1 MKEAGTHVPAFH
13 EGAGIRTQDTRLKR
27 AVLYRLSYTLVLL
40 IYYTPRDG
48 ACQTEGSLS
57 SRENVRDFW
66 QQSAIAI
73 VTIQNRRGNG
83 WLMRFDCKSYSPL
96 PALGSMLPVSAF
108 CRAAPLTG
116 VPRQRLPAPRS
127 VASPFFG

>member
-57 SRENVRDFW
+57 SRENVRDF
-66 QQSAIAI
+66 
-73 VTIQNRRGNG
+73 GNSQLLLLSRYKIG
-83 WLMRFDCKSYSPL
+83 
-96 PALGSMLPVSAF
+96 GG
-108 CRAAPLTG
+108 TG
-116 VPRQRLPAPRS
+116 
-127 VASPFFG
+127 G